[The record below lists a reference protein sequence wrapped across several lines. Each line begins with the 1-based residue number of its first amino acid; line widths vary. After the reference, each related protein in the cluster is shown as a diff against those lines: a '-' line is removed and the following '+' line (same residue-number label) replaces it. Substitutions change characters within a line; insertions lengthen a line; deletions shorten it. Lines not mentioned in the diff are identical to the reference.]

1 MSGQAARPSPLLWV
15 CAGLG
20 LAGTAATFFASGPQR
35 FFANWLVWFVFMA
48 SVGLGALFLVGL
60 GHLLGAV
67 WILPL
72 RRVCERVSS
81 LLLPAIPMGLVALM
95 SLPHLF
101 PWTHPEAMKIPA
113 VAGKAPWLNIP
124 FFAIRTAATLA
135 LWYLSYHILVR
146 GSLKQDTE
154 GGTAFALR
162 ARKFS
167 AFFMAVFA
175 VTVTLVS
182 FDWISSLEPEWYSDI
197 FGVYLFAGVFLCG
210 LSGSI
215 LLAARLQ
222 ADGRLEGAGP
232 DHAYNLGGLNFA
244 FIVFWSYIAF
254 AQYMLMWYAN
264 MPEEVFWYRDRTIGP
279 WLPLSV
285 ALMVGHFVVPFFAL
299 VARESK
305 RDLKKL
311 RWVAAWILLM
321 HYMDLCWLVFPSL
334 HRGFFFG
341 WQEISFALL
350 FVPLGLLL
358 VRRYEGRG
366 AEMPVGD
373 PRLDLGLKFKL

>member
-1 MSGQAARPSPLLWV
+1 LPLWAS
-15 CAGLG
+15 AGLG
-20 LAGTAATFFASGPQR
+20 LAGAAATFFVSGPQR
-35 FFANWLVWFVFMA
+35 FFANWIVWFVFVA

-81 LLLPAIPMGLVALM
+81 LLLLAIPMGLVALF

-101 PWTHPEAMKIPA
+101 PWTGEAAHHPF
-113 VAGKAPWLNIP
+113 VAGKLVWLNIP
-124 FFAIRTAATLA
+124 FFAVRTVVTLA
-135 LWYLSYHILVR
+135 LWYLCYHVLVR
-146 GSLKQDTE
+146 GSLRQDME
-154 GGTAFALR
+154 GGAAFALR

-175 VTVTLVS
+175 ITVTLVS

-210 LSGSI
+210 ISGSI
-215 LLAARLQ
+215 LLAARMQ
-222 ADGRLEGAGP
+222 AAGRIDGVSP

-264 MPEEVFWYRDRTIGP
+264 MPEEVFWYRDRTVGP
-279 WLPLSV
+279 WLPLSIALV
-285 ALMVGHFVVPFFAL
+285 AGHFVVPFFAL
-299 VARESK
+299 VARDAK
-305 RDLKKL
+305 RDLQKM
-311 RWVAAWILLM
+311 RWIAGWILAM
-321 HYMDLCWLVFPSL
+321 HYLDLCWLVFPSL

-341 WQEISFALL
+341 WQEVSFALL
-350 FVPLGLLL
+350 FVPLGFLV
-358 VRRYEGRG
+358 VRRTVGRG
-366 AEMPVGD
+366 ADMPVGD
-373 PRLDLGLKFKL
+373 PRLELGLRFKL